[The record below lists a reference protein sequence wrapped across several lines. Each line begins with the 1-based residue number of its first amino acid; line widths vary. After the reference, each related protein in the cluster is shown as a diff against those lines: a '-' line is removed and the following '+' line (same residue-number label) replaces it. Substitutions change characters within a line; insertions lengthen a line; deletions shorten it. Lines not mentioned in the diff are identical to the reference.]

1 MKYDFAPG
9 KVCYKPYWFCVDYRD
24 MTMWVYSVKDGSMWF
39 VGFA

>member
-9 KVCYKPYWFCVDYRD
+9 KVCYKPYWFCVDYLD
-24 MTMWVYSVKDGSMWF
+24 MTMWVHGVDGSFMF

>member
-1 MKYDFAPG
+1 MKYDFSPG

-24 MTMWVYSVKDGSMWF
+24 MTLWVMGVDGSFMF